1 MSENELNANQQK
13 ADSQKT
19 PKLWDNRWNVN
30 LVQARLSKNVYLRL
44 GHFKRSFK
52 PRKNTSEAL
61 NFILNEFLPPLPQ
74 KSND

>member
-13 ADSQKT
+13 AVPTRPRQV
-19 PKLWDNRWNVN
+19 WDNKWNGN
-30 LVQARLSKNVYLRL
+30 LVQARLSQNVYMRL
-44 GHFKRSFK
+44 GHFQSSFT